1 MNGRLLDIKRLAVH
15 DGPGIRTTIFL
26 KGCSLRCRWCHN
38 PESVSPGPEVGF
50 LKNKCTGCGKCAEV
64 CPTGAHV
71 LQNGTHTFNR
81 ELCTACGK
89 CVEACLPDALEYY
102 GIELSVEEAA
112 AAVLED
118 KTFYVQSD
126 GGCTISGGEPL
137 LQADFCAEVFKRL
150 RKNEIHCAIDTSGA
164 VKWESFETVLPYTD
178 MFLYDVKHTDDKL
191 HREHVGSSNR
201 QILNNLKR
209 LSECDVPIEIRIPM
223 IPGFNA
229 DEESIAA
236 IGKLLGGLRNIT
248 GVRLL
253 PYHLAHS
260 KYMNVGHADTMP
272 DVPLPTQ
279 SHLNKTSAHL
289 TEFGLTIKNE
299 IF

>member
-1 MNGRLLDIKRLAVH
+1 MNGRLLDIKRLSVH

-38 PESVSPGPEVGF
+38 PESVSPNPEIGF
-50 LKNKCTGCGKCAEV
+50 LKNKCIGCGKCAEV
-64 CPTGAHV
+64 CPSGAHV
-71 LQNGTHTFNR
+71 LRNGTHLFTR

-102 GIELSVEEAA
+102 GMELSVEEAV

-118 KTFYVQSD
+118 KTFYVQSG

-164 VKWESFETVLPYTD
+164 VKWESFETVLPCTD
-178 MFLYDVKHTDDKL
+178 LFLYDVKHTDDKL

-223 IPGFNA
+223 IPGFNG

-236 IGKLLGGLRNIT
+236 IGKLLSGLRNIT

-260 KYMNVGHADTMP
+260 KFEIVGHTDTMP

-279 SHLNKTSAHL
+279 SLMSETSAHL